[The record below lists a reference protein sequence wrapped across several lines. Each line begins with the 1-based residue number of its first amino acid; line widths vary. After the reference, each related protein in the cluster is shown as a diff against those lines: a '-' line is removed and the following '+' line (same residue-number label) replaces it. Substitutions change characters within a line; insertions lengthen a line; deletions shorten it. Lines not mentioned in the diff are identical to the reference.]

1 VRSFARLSKYFA
13 GRRLIKSMASDPPLV
28 SCVMATT
35 QARRPFLSQA
45 IKYFQRQTY
54 APKEL
59 IVVDDPGGSSSEPP
73 IDMIAPVRES
83 APAVRYVQTGTK
95 LSLGSKLNLGI
106 SEARGMIIQ
115 KLDDDDYYHPEFL
128 RTTVGA
134 LLAGKRMNSIAA
146 CTSHLILFATTQE
159 LKVRHLARWSGG
171 TLCFFKELWQECP
184 YRDIS
189 LAEDLFFLKDH
200 KFKLIG
206 IDNPELYC
214 YVRHAGGH
222 LWSHFLKSERMELG
236 KVTAGGDVTEYMRRL
251 PAYSKSLKEYIPEED
266 LWFWDNQLQSA
277 HSSAPHP
284 ANLDAHPANS
294 NTRPAN
300 SGLPGLALS

>member
-1 VRSFARLSKYFA
+1 MRIFATLPRYFA
-13 GRRLIKSMASDPPLV
+13 AKRLLKSMAAEPPLV
-28 SCVMATT
+28 SCVLATT

-54 APKEL
+54 SPREL
-59 IVVDDPGGSSSEPP
+59 IVVDDPGEPP
-73 IDMIAPVRES
+73 AGLIAPVREA
-83 APAVRYVQTGTK
+83 APQIRYLQTGAPLT
-95 LSLGSKLNLGI
+95 LGSKLNFGI
-106 SEARGMIIQ
+106 HEARGMIIQ

-134 LLAGKRMNSIAA
+134 LLAGKRMHSIAA
-146 CTSHLILFATTQE
+146 CTSHLILFAATQE
-159 LKVRHLARWSGG
+159 LKVRRKAMWSGG
-171 TLCFFKELWQECP
+171 TFCFFKELWQECP

-200 KFKLIG
+200 KFSLIG

-236 KVTAGGDVTEYMRRL
+236 TVTAGGDVTEYLRKL
-251 PAYSKSLKEYIPEED
+251 PAYSKTFKEYIPEED
-266 LWFWDNQLQSA
+266 FWFWEDQAQTQ
-277 HSSAPHP
+277 HSSARHP
-284 ANLDAHPANS
+284 SNLDVQ
-294 NTRPAN
+294 R
-300 SGLPGLALS
+300 LALS

>member
-1 VRSFARLSKYFA
+1 
-13 GRRLIKSMASDPPLV
+13 
-28 SCVMATT
+28 MATT

-54 APKEL
+54 SPREL
-59 IVVDDPGGSSSEPP
+59 IVVDDPGEPP
-73 IDMIAPVRES
+73 SGLPTAPSIDTIAPVRAAVPE
-83 APAVRYVQTGTK
+83 VRYLQTGAR

-106 SEARGMIIQ
+106 QEARGLIIQ

-128 RTTVGA
+128 RTTLGA
-134 LLAGKRMNSIAA
+134 LLARKRMHSIAA
-146 CTSHLILFATTQE
+146 CTSHLILFAATQE
-159 LKVRHLARWSGG
+159 LKVRRKAMWSGG

-236 KVTAGGDVTEYMRRL
+236 TVTAGGDVTEYMRRL
-251 PAYSKSLKEYIPEED
+251 PAYSKTFKEYIPAED
-266 LWFWDNQLQSA
+266 LWFWENQMQSA
-277 HSSAPHP
+277 HSSATHR
-284 ANLDAHPANS
+284 ADLDAHAANS
-294 NTRPAN
+294 SVRSAD
-300 SGLPGLALS
+300 LDVPGLALS

>member
-1 VRSFARLSKYFA
+1 MRSFLRLPGYFA
-13 GRRLIKSMASDPPLV
+13 GRRLLKSMESETPLV
-28 SCVMATT
+28 SCVLATT

-54 APKEL
+54 APREL
-59 IVVDDPGGSSSEPP
+59 IVVDDPGARPIEPLAG
-73 IDMIAPVRES
+73 MIAPLRE
-83 APAVRYVQTGTK
+83 AVPQIRYLQTDARLT
-95 LSLGSKLNLGI
+95 LGSKLNLGMQ
-106 SEARGMIIQ
+106 EARGMIIQ

-134 LLAGKRMNSIAA
+134 LLAGKRMHSIAT
-146 CTSHLILFATTQE
+146 CTSHLILFAVTQE
-159 LKVRHLARWSGG
+159 LKVRRKAMWSGG
-171 TLCFFKELWQECP
+171 TLCFFKELWQKCP

-222 LWSHFLKSERMELG
+222 LWSHFLKSEQMELG

-251 PAYSKSLKEYIPEED
+251 PAYSKTFKEYIPAED
-266 LWFWDNQLQSA
+266 LWFWENQLQSA
-277 HSSAPHP
+277 PSSATHP
-284 ANLDAHPANS
+284 ADLDAHPAN
-294 NTRPAN
+294 
-300 SGLPGLALS
+300 LDLHGLALS